1 MNSDLSIRTE
11 KQAPSCIGKICSRSH
26 YTLAILI
33 RLWSFTFT
41 VYTMV
46 HTFLLFN
53 NYYILTG
60 SLFIFLMPI
69 ECYYSF
75 KNNNFKENK
84 YFSAHLFL
92 FTFAI
97 LPCIWILHINRL
109 GFKKNESKFSEMH
122 SEEVNTFTSY
132 TPGQDLL
139 FFKIENTF
147 MITLIMAQWLLP
159 KNQTESEDVYSLVI
173 NTLSMSLD
181 MHELFFTSFKE
192 EILSDTKNNSGIAI
206 SLAILSAWSWSLI
219 LLTLN
224 SDAKTKMS
232 DKQQAFE
239 ATRKSIMS
247 QKNYRVSYFKWDDQE
262 YLPIIFENFYWKYI
276 ITISAMDGP
285 FFMIRMIVMLKYNI
299 NDVKHTFF
307 LFKNLIQII
316 IQLIR
321 ILGRIYFRMA

>member
-1 MNSDLSIRTE
+1 MQSGFKKAAAELSSSINNVLSD
-11 KQAPSCIGKICSRSH
+11 SH
-26 YTLAILI
+26 YLLAIFI
-33 RLWSFTFT
+33 RLWSFLFT
-41 VYTMV
+41 VYTMA
-46 HTFLLFN
+46 HTFLLFG
-53 NYYILTG
+53 NYYFLTG
-60 SLFIFLMPI
+60 SLFLILMPV
-69 ECYYSF
+69 ETFYSF

-84 YFSAHLFL
+84 YFNSHLFL
-92 FTFAI
+92 FMFSI
-97 LPCIWILHINRL
+97 LPSIWILHINRL
-109 GFKKNESKFSEMH
+109 GFKKNELTLSQLDLEDVQF
-122 SEEVNTFTSY
+122 FTSY
-132 TPGQDLL
+132 TPDQDLI

-159 KNQTESEDVYSLVI
+159 KNQSESEDVYSLVI

-181 MHELFFTSFKE
+181 MHELFFTSFKD
-192 EILSDTKNNSGIAI
+192 EILLDTNNNSGIGI

-224 SDAKTKMS
+224 SDAKTKMA
-232 DKQQAFE
+232 DKQEAFE
-239 ATRKSIMS
+239 TT
-247 QKNYRVSYFKWDDQE
+247 KNAIISKDHYKVSFFKWDDQE

-307 LFKNLIQII
+307 LFKNLIQILL
-316 IQLIR
+316 QLIR